1 MPLIQRFET
10 SMAITTQRSVSNQ
23 GDRSSLLLFLL
34 PATCWLILFF
44 AIPLLIVL
52 VYSFLQPG
60 SYVDIRWALTLTNYQ
75 QIFNPL
81 YLGIFWRSLW
91 LALLT
96 TAVCVLI
103 GYPLAYFIV
112 QQPPRW
118 RSFLLMLVIIPFWT
132 NFLVRTYAWMILLR
146 QQGVINSVLSSLHLI
161 DQPLEL
167 LFTPYAVGIGLI
179 YGYLP
184 FMVLPIYS
192 TLERFD
198 FSLLQAAQDLGAN
211 ELKAFFRIVL
221 PLTLR
226 GIVAGS
232 LLVFIPA
239 IGAFVTPDILGGA
252 KTIMVGNLIQNQFL
266 KALNWPLGSA
276 LSMAL
281 MGVILVPIL
290 LYFRVSDEETGQG
303 SVEMKA

>member
-1 MPLIQRFET
+1 V
-10 SMAITTQRSVSNQ
+10 ANQ

-52 VYSFLQPG
+52 VYSFLQPS
-60 SYVDIRWALTLTNYQ
+60 SYANIAWNFTLNNYQ
-75 QIFNPL
+75 QIFNAL

-96 TAVCVLI
+96 TVICVLI

-112 QQPPRW
+112 RQPPRW
-118 RSFLLMLVIIPFWT
+118 RSFLLILVIIPFWT
-132 NFLVRTYAWMILLR
+132 NFLVRTYAWMVLLR

-161 DQPLEL
+161 DQPLNL
-167 LFTPYAVGIGLI
+167 LFTPFAVGIGLI

-211 ELKAFFRIVL
+211 GVRAFLRVVL

-239 IGAFVTPDILGGA
+239 VGAFVTPDILGGA

-266 KALNWPLGSA
+266 KALNWPFGSA

-281 MGVILVPIL
+281 MGLILVPVL
-290 LYFRVSDEETGQG
+290 LYFRVADDPSRNGA
-303 SVEMKA
+303 VEVKA